1 MRSALGKHIMSFF
14 RGLRSPRAASW
25 PSEPAMASAEPT
37 EPNNPVKAYY
47 QHVTQNHLRALY
59 RFAIQ
64 SRSIAIRD
72 VFAKSA
78 TSQNLDLADLLTV
91 IDYSD
96 LGKLSSDERDS
107 LKQVFYRPVL
117 GSLADLL
124 VNTARDDQDIHAAVK
139 IYDFL
144 RELYGEVQFSEQRR
158 LLYIESLAEAGEYER
173 ASQLAEVHAIG
184 EIAPLQPELLAL
196 QHTRLSASVSNWLE
210 QLNNL
215 YEKLELTQVRFIDD
229 DAKPLFDRLA
239 AEKRA
244 RIDGLKVS
252 IIMPTFSPGPEIETA
267 IRSLL
272 EQTWEN
278 LEIIIVDDGSPSEFQ
293 SVFSRLKRLDPR
305 IQILHQT
312 GNAGAYVARNA
323 GLTHATGE
331 LITTADDD
339 DWSHPDKI
347 ALQASALLN
356 NPHIVATTSAHIRT
370 TETLKFRRVNSSA
383 HFLQMNYSSLMFRR
397 QVVSEIG
404 GWDTVNR
411 GADSEFF
418 TRVNEYY
425 GSDRVLRIND
435 RPLAFSRLSE
445 GSLTSGEMYRGYIGT
460 PRVMYLWAIRQ
471 WRWDLG
477 KLGQKPTRPNGETRP
492 YAVPSTMEAGKRY
505 IDLGLFD
512 VIYVADFFRQAKH
525 VDYVLRELE
534 TLVSY
539 GLRVGYLH
547 LDSPRTTKPAGFP
560 RALFEAQIAEKIT
573 QISLGDTAETKL
585 LIVYDSAL
593 GMFSDQNLSRIKS
606 HSGLVVERELPS
618 LAGTQQRQP
627 VVFNQALANLD
638 QTFNQHFEIV
648 GATEKDQA
656 RIAAFVPPSRRVTDS
671 LLWRTHVPRRTV
683 EIRPPMGKPVVGF
696 HTFGNKYRWPINK
709 LVFEQVYLSN
719 SFSTHFYGQLE
730 SAFSKFG
737 EEVFDATHVFDYRD
751 MTIGDFLPGI
761 DFWVYYPD
769 PKLQDD
775 VWEPVLTAMS
785 AGKVV
790 ILPPWLRSTYQ
801 EAALYGQP
809 EEVEEIVRGLSAS
822 GAGFEEQARAGLRFV
837 DTLFSPER
845 LFERVTQRIAEVYP

>member
-1 MRSALGKHIMSFF
+1 
-14 RGLRSPRAASW
+14 
-25 PSEPAMASAEPT
+25 MASAEPT
-37 EPNNPVKAYY
+37 EIYNPVKAYY
-47 QHVTQNHLRALY
+47 QHLTQNHLRAFY
-59 RFAIQ
+59 RFAVQ
-64 SRSIAIRD
+64 SRSLAIRD
-72 VFAKSA
+72 IFAKNA
-78 TSQNLDLADLLTV
+78 TSQNLDLSDLIAV

-107 LKQVFYRPVL
+107 LKHAFYEPVL

-124 VNTARDDQDIHAAVK
+124 VNTARDDHDIHAAVK
-139 IYDFL
+139 IYDL
-144 RELYGEVQFSEQRR
+144 LQKLYPEVKFSKQRL
-158 LLYIESLAEAGEYER
+158 LLYIESLAEAGDYER
-173 ASQLAEVHAIG
+173 AAQLAQDYAIG

-196 QHTRLSASVSNWLE
+196 QHTRLRASVSNWLE

-215 YEKLELTQVRFIDD
+215 YEKLELTHVRFVHDET
-229 DAKPLFDRLA
+229 KPLFDRLV

-244 RIDGLKVS
+244 RIDGPKVS
-252 IIMPTFSPGPEIETA
+252 VIMPTFSPGREIETA
-267 IRSLL
+267 VRSLL

-293 SVFSRLKRLDPR
+293 SAFSRLKRLDPR

-312 GNAGAYVARNA
+312 ENAGAYVARNV

-331 LITTADDD
+331 FVTTADDD

-347 ALQASALLN
+347 AIQASAILN
-356 NPHIVATTSAHIRT
+356 DPDMVASTSAHIRT
-370 TETLKFRRVNSSA
+370 TETLKFRRVNSSP

-397 QVVSEIG
+397 QVFSEIG

-411 GADSEFF
+411 GADSEFY
-418 TRVNEYY
+418 TRVKEYY
-425 GSDRVLRIND
+425 GSDRVVRIDD

-445 GSLTSGEMYRGYIGT
+445 GSLTSGEMYRGFIAT

-477 KLGQKPTRPNGETRP
+477 KLDQKPTRPSGKPRP
-492 YAVPSTMEAGKRY
+492 YAVPTTMEAGKRHK
-505 IDLGLFD
+505 DLGLFD
-512 VIYVADFFRQAKH
+512 VVYVADFFRQAKH

-534 TLVSY
+534 TLASY

-573 QISLGDTAETKL
+573 QVSLSDTAETKL
-585 LIVYDSAL
+585 LVVYDSAL
-593 GMFSDQNLSRIKS
+593 GMFSDQNLSKIKS

-627 VVFNQALANLD
+627 VVFSQALANLD
-638 QTFNQHFEIV
+638 QTFNQNFEIV

-656 RIAAFVPPSRRVTDS
+656 RIAALVPPSRLRTDS

-683 EIRPPMGKPVVGF
+683 EIKPPMGKPVVGF

-709 LVFEQVYLSN
+709 LVFEQVYLSD
-719 SFSTHFYGQLE
+719 SFKTHFYGQLK

-737 EEVFDATHVFDYRD
+737 EEVFADTHVFDYRD
-751 MTIGDFLPGI
+751 MTIGEFLPGI

-769 PKLQDD
+769 PKLQDE

-801 EAALYGQP
+801 EAAIYGKP
-809 EEVEEIVRGLSAS
+809 EEIGDIIRSLSAS
-822 GAGFEEQARAGLRFV
+822 GAGFEEQARAGLQFV
-837 DTLFSPER
+837 DSLFSPER
-845 LFERVTQRIAEVYP
+845 LFERVTRRIAEVYP